1 MFHKKKKQA
10 SKPIKQD
17 SVSEEPLRTDEEYL
31 KELFKKSE
39 DVFFQSA
46 YYRDDAPVKVTL
58 IGCEG
63 LIDNG
68 LLNNLVFERLTLFFQ
83 KYQKGKITVEDLKS
97 SLHLPQLTELKTT
110 DQLFAE
116 LYSGKLII
124 HVLGTNRLLSSN
136 IANRPQ
142 RSPEET
148 SAEVTIKGPR
158 DNFIEDL
165 SVNVALIRK
174 RMRTNSLSVKN
185 FEVGRRTLTKVS
197 LLYMED
203 ISDPDMVDQL
213 SKNIESLDVDGVYSG
228 NQFMELIEEK
238 PAILFPRHHYSGKP
252 DFAVQCL
259 LKGRILLLIDGV
271 AYTMITPIN
280 LFIILKTTEDNEY
293 TSTYATFERGLRI
306 FGIFVAALLPGF
318 WVALTTFHQD
328 QLPLILLATVVES
341 RRGLPLPT
349 ALEAITMV
357 IVFEIFKEAGMRL
370 PSSIGPTLSVL
381 GALIIG
387 DAAIRSGLTSPAM
400 LVVIAGSAVA
410 TFTLVNQSIIG
421 VISLVR
427 LVSIASA
434 SFLGL
439 FAFFLLALFLCA
451 YVSNIRILGV
461 PYLEVTANLSPANI
475 FKTLFRVPPTFDKRR
490 PTVIA
495 PKDST
500 RKGDDGKK

>member
-1 MFHKKKKQA
+1 MFKKTKKQLSNPK
-10 SKPIKQD
+10 SKKDNIEKLDIKKESD
-17 SVSEEPLRTDEEYL
+17 LRKIFEN
-31 KELFKKSE
+31 SG
-39 DVFFQSA
+39 DVYFQSSL
-46 YYRDDAPVKVTL
+46 YRNEFPLKVTL

-63 LIDNG
+63 LIDTE

-83 KYQKGKITVEDLKS
+83 KYPKGKLTIEDLKD
-97 SLHLPQLTELKTT
+97 SLYLPQLTEVNTSEE
-110 DQLFAE
+110 LFADI
-116 LYSGKLII
+116 YSGKLIL
-124 HVLGTNRLLSSN
+124 HFEGFEYLLSAN
-136 IANRPQ
+136 ISKRPQ

-165 SVNVALIRK
+165 SINVALNRK
-174 RMRTNSLSVKN
+174 RMRTNSLSVKY
-185 FEVGRRTLTKVS
+185 FEVGRRTLTKVAV
-197 LLYMED
+197 LFMDD
-203 ISDPDMVDQL
+203 ISNPDMVQEI
-213 SKNIESLDVDGVYSG
+213 SRKIEAIDVDGIYGG
-228 NQFMELIEEK
+228 NQFMELIEEH
-238 PAILFPRHHYSGKP
+238 PSLLFPRHDYSGKP

-259 LKGRILLLIDGV
+259 LKGRILILIDGV

-280 LFIILKTTEDNEY
+280 LFIVLKTSEDNEY
-293 TSTYATFERGLRI
+293 TTIYASFERILRL
-306 FGIFVAALLPGF
+306 FGIFIAALLPGF

-370 PSSIGPTLSVL
+370 PTSIGSTLSVL

-421 VISLVR
+421 VISLIR
-427 LVSIASA
+427 LVAIISA

-439 FAFFLLALFLCA
+439 FAFILLALFLCA

-461 PYLEVTANLSPANI
+461 PYMEVSANLSMSNMV
-475 FKTLFRVPPTFDKRR
+475 KTLFRIPSSSDKRR
-490 PTVIA
+490 PSIFSS
-495 PKDST
+495 KDPT
-500 RKGDDGKK
+500 KKGEEGHK

>member
-1 MFHKKKKQA
+1 MFKKTKKQL
-10 SKPIKQD
+10 SKPKSKKDYIEKLEIK
-17 SVSEEPLRTDEEYL
+17 EESDLR
-31 KELFKKSE
+31 KIFQNSG
-39 DVFFQSA
+39 DVFFQSSL
-46 YYRDDAPVKVTL
+46 YRNEFPLKVTL

-63 LIDNG
+63 LIDTE

-83 KYQKGKITVEDLKS
+83 RYPKGKLTIEELKD
-97 SLHLPQLTELKTT
+97 SLYLPQLAEVNTKEE
-110 DQLFAE
+110 LFADI
-116 LYSGKLII
+116 YSGKLILLI
-124 HVLGTNRLLSSN
+124 EGFEYLLSAN
-136 IANRPQ
+136 ISKRPQ
-142 RSPEET
+142 RNPEET

-165 SVNVALIRK
+165 SINVALIRK
-174 RMRTNSLSVKN
+174 RMRTNSLSVKY
-185 FEVGRRTLTKVS
+185 FEVGKRTLTNVAV
-197 LLYMED
+197 LYMED
-203 ISDPDMVDQL
+203 ISNPDMVQEI
-213 SKNIESLDVDGVYSG
+213 SRKIEAIDVDGIYGG

-238 PAILFPRHHYSGKP
+238 PSILFPRHDYSGKP

-259 LKGRILLLIDGV
+259 LKGRLLILIDGV

-280 LFIILKTTEDNEY
+280 LFIVLKTSEDNEY
-293 TSTYATFERGLRI
+293 TSIYASFERALRL
-306 FGIFVAALLPGF
+306 FGIFIAALLPGF

-370 PSSIGPTLSVL
+370 PTSIGSTLSVL

-387 DAAIRSGLTSPAM
+387 DAAIRSCLTSPAM

-421 VISLVR
+421 VISLIR
-427 LVSIASA
+427 LVAIISA

-439 FAFFLLALFLCA
+439 FAFMLLALFLCA

-461 PYLEVTANLSPANI
+461 PYMEVSANLSMSNI
-475 FKTLFRVPPTFDKRR
+475 VKTLFRIPPSSDKRR
-490 PTVIA
+490 PSIFSS
-495 PKDST
+495 KDPT
-500 RKGDDGKK
+500 KKGEEGHK